1 MGAATP
7 HIQSGKVIPLAQT
20 RTKRSPAYPNA
31 PTMEQ
36 LGYVGFEATAWYG
49 LKAPAKLDPKIVNKI
64 NTDVNTILRKPEI
77 QAKLAEVGAED
88 GGGTPAAF
96 SKFIIKDR
104 NQWAK
109 LVKDAKLQVDL
120 N

>member
-1 MGAATP
+1 
-7 HIQSGKVIPLAQT
+7 
-20 RTKRSPAYPNA
+20 
-31 PTMEQ
+31 MEQ

-49 LKAPAKLDPKIVNKI
+49 LMGPAKLDPKIVEKI
-64 NTDVNTILRKPEI
+64 NADVNTILRKPEI
-77 QAKLAEVGAED
+77 QAKLNEVGAED

-96 SKFIIKDR
+96 SKFILKDR